1 MFKWFITIMKRLF
14 TIGEANVNAIV
25 DKFEEP
31 IKMTEQ
37 GIRDLNDMHTESMR
51 NLALIKSMVI
61 TAKKSLDDHIVRAL
75 SYEEKAKQLLLSAQ
89 TVNLDKI
96 EADKLATLSL
106 QEKEK
111 LDVLISSKQIE
122 YNKQNSTFKTLEKR
136 VNELRDTI
144 KKAEEDL
151 QQLKARQITAKT
163 RLKVN
168 KQLANINSSS
178 TLQMLERMK
187 AKINEEESLA
197 VAYGELIDENKTLD
211 DEINKALEHST
222 ISFEYQST
230 DKLKELKEKLGI
242 TEEQKTT

>member
-89 TVNLDKI
+89 TGNLDKI